1 MQQSPGLERCHARR
15 RGRSC
20 TMPCQW
26 FLVYACRHRNLGHAP
41 VPGMISQLTRAVA
54 CQVHGAV
61 LHDGQ
66 RVVLKIQYPG
76 VARSI
81 SSDVDNLM
89 RIISIANILPK
100 GLYVEQAATVGYT
113 VLLL

>member
-1 MQQSPGLERCHARR
+1 MSSVGLPRPSSTTLSCNN
-15 RGRSC
+15 SC
-20 TMPCQW
+20 TH
-26 FLVYACRHRNLGHAP
+26 VHAIKP
-41 VPGMISQLTRAVA
+41 SAHLY
-54 CQVHGAV
+54 QVHGAV

-89 RIISIANILPK
+89 RIISIANVLPK
-100 GLYVEQAATVGYT
+100 GLYVEQAATVRT
-113 VLLL
+113 CQPLLSWVWPEAVKH

>member
-1 MQQSPGLERCHARR
+1 MHAA
-15 RGRSC
+15 
-20 TMPCQW
+20 T
-26 FLVYACRHRNLGHAP
+26 
-41 VPGMISQLTRAVA
+41 
-54 CQVHGAV
+54 

-89 RIISIANILPK
+89 RIISIANVLPK
-100 GLYVEQAATVGYT
+100 GLYVEQAAKVRPPVTASRAIAAGQAQ
-113 VLLL
+113 LLTCPAACSWYQQHSPILGFRTSVPS